1 MHKLEKLILES
12 YAQLLTEMDGGRLFD
27 YFKSKGY
34 DLTERRPD
42 GYPPKE
48 GVEGY
53 MVSRGEGRAP
63 QAVIFQYNKD
73 TDEFTISRMS
83 GYRIDQKDAIKA
95 GMRQAGRSGVAGI
108 DSYMT
113 DGNYTPVSISAEGL
127 KDIVDHVMTGLDREG
142 EAQRAYYADRGRTS
156 GTIDEMAKDEME
168 DKAGSNV
175 LQWEDLTDKQ
185 RAGIV
190 KRYGE
195 PMFNGEHD
203 FFSSNMETYFKTYSK
218 NKETGQIGHKVIKL
232 PSFGS
237 LYKNFSDI
245 IADIKKLMGSDD
257 VRTDQAAREFF
268 ELTKTNFRKLQRYL
282 RTERPEQYRMLKMQR
297 MMEGIQKAFNKIE
310 EGINDHLDL
319 VHVYDKDGRMFG
331 TGSVEKVEGDKTF
344 VRFDGSTVKRF
355 PSDRVKPVKEAL
367 DINDPA
373 LMRARVA
380 KMRADDLKKLDAYRK
395 SPEGRAAARAQAS
408 AERKEEKAREIVR
421 KLKIKRAQVMSDMEN
436 DPDIEPEGGP
446 VADMYGDQLNKIDNA
461 IEKAASVYNKNM
473 SYDQAVGK
481 INEFVGKELEDRN
494 EPLYDKLVPGSG
506 AAETVE
512 GEILRAI
519 NKIIYR
525 YYNDGDEYYTGYG
538 IETAGPA
545 HSFLVNANHPLRSA
559 MKKIF
564 GDGTNYDQTIKDAL
578 DTILDYIESRQGKYT
593 KNTFGDMLDYEPEF
607 EEEDDDDDYTY
618 DYDDDEYEDDD
629 YYQEGKIS
637 LAESL
642 LDDLKEEEEPE
653 PEEEGDEEAPK
664 DTVLE
669 DATDQIL
676 AKFPT
681 LQAAI
686 IKLQTEDFKEFVDSI
701 DWISPRPTEFRI
713 NLKNGQ
719 DYILKWTG
727 TGFEA
732 QIMGKRFYID
742 KINDYQQAL
751 DKLAILYKEGPMTGA
766 GEGEPADVD
775 SGGSSGGGGGDFPG
789 TDAAGGG
796 GEDDLG
802 VDDLGGEEG
811 GEEGGADLTGEPV
824 DFEEPAEE
832 PEA

>member
-12 YAQLLTEMDGGRLFD
+12 YGQLLNEMDGGRLFD

-53 MVSRGEGRAP
+53 MVSKGEGRAP

-95 GMRQAGRSGVAGI
+95 GMRKAGQSGVAGI

-113 DGNYTPVSISAEGL
+113 DGNYTPVAISAEGL
-127 KDIVDHVMTGLDREG
+127 KDIVDHVMGGLGR
-142 EAQRAYYADRGRTS
+142 EAQAQHDFYKDRGNTS
-156 GTIDEMAKDEME
+156 GTIDEMPKADME
-168 DKAGSNV
+168 KKAGSRV
-175 LQWEDLTDKQ
+175 TQWEDLTDKQ

-195 PMFNGEHD
+195 PMFGGKHD
-203 FFSSNMETYFKTYSK
+203 FFSSNMDTYFKTYEK
-218 NKETGQIGHKVIKL
+218 NKETGSIGHKVIKL

-245 IADIKKLMGSDD
+245 IGDIKKLMGSDD
-257 VRTDQAAREFF
+257 IRTDQAAREFF
-268 ELTKTNFRKLQRYL
+268 ELTKTNFRKLQSYL
-282 RTERPEQYRMLKMQR
+282 RTERPEQYNLLKMQR
-297 MMEGIQKAFNKIE
+297 MMEGIESAFSKIDE
-310 EGINDHLDL
+310 
-319 VHVYDKDGRMFG
+319 RM
-331 TGSVEKVEGDKTF
+331 
-344 VRFDGSTVKRF
+344 
-355 PSDRVKPVKEAL
+355 
-367 DINDPA
+367 DINDPVA
-373 LMRARVA
+373 IKVRAARMKA
-380 KMRADDLKKLDAYRK
+380 QQPKDKTPKSRGISLEKAMDLRLKLQDLEDERADVLRN
-395 SPEGRAAARAQAS
+395 
-408 AERKEEKAREIVR
+408 
-421 KLKIKRAQVMSDMEN
+421 MEQEA
-436 DPDIEPEGGP
+436 EPEGGP
-446 VADMYGDQLNKIDNA
+446 IADDYGAILNDIDKKIDRIMSALQRYDMNENSNDEVHFGYDLDA
-461 IEKAASVYNKNM
+461 I
-473 SYDQAVGK
+473 QAVVDYLKKKYEEGIDYELFTGRGDTHPNTLRI
-481 INEFVGKELEDRN
+481 INPRLHNSAALNDLLNYAQSDEDR
-494 EPLYDKLVPGSG
+494 YD
-506 AAETVE
+506 
-512 GEILRAI
+512 
-519 NKIIYR
+519 
-525 YYNDGDEYYTGYG
+525 DYT
-538 IETAGPA
+538 
-545 HSFLVNANHPLRSA
+545 
-559 MKKIF
+559 
-564 GDGTNYDQTIKDAL
+564 
-578 DTILDYIESRQGKYT
+578 
-593 KNTFGDMLDYEPEF
+593 DYEQRRR
-607 EEEDDDDDYTY
+607 EEDDY
-618 DYDDDEYEDDD
+618 YEDPD
-629 YYQEGKIS
+629 YYKEGKLS

-642 LDDLKEEEEPE
+642 LDDIKEEEEPE

-686 IKLQTEDFKEFVDSI
+686 IKLQTEDFKEFVDSV

-727 TGFEA
+727 TGFQA

-751 DKLAILYKEGPMTGA
+751 DKLAVLYKEGPMTGA
-766 GEGEPADVD
+766 GEGEAADVD

-789 TDAAGGG
+789 DDAAGGG
-796 GEDDLG
+796 GDDLG

>member
-1 MHKLEKLILES
+1 MHKLEKIILES
-12 YAQLLTEMDGGRLFD
+12 Y
-27 YFKSKGY
+27 
-34 DLTERRPD
+34 
-42 GYPPKE
+42 
-48 GVEGY
+48 
-53 MVSRGEGRAP
+53 GE
-63 QAVIFQYNKD
+63 VI
-73 TDEFTISRMS
+73 S
-83 GYRIDQKDAIKA
+83 
-95 GMRQAGRSGVAGI
+95 
-108 DSYMT
+108 
-113 DGNYTPVSISAEGL
+113 
-127 KDIVDHVMTGLDREG
+127 
-142 EAQRAYYADRGRTS
+142 
-156 GTIDEMAKDEME
+156 EMAKSEME

-268 ELTKTNFRKLQRYL
+268 DLTKTNFRKLQRYL

-310 EGINDHLDL
+310 EGVNDHYDL

-367 DINDPA
+367 SANDPV
-373 LMRARVA
+373 LMRTRVA
-380 KMRADDLKKLDAYRK
+380 KMRADDLKKLDAYKK
-395 SPEGRAAARAQAS
+395 SPEGKAAARAQAS
-408 AERKEEKAREIVR
+408 AERKEIKAREIVR

-436 DPDIEPEGGP
+436 DPDIESTGGP

-461 IEKAASVYNKNM
+461 IEKAASVYNRNM

-494 EPLYDKLVPGSG
+494 EPLYDKLVPGQG
-506 AAETVE
+506 DAETVE
-512 GEILRAI
+512 GEMLRAI
-519 NKIIYR
+519 NRIIYR
-525 YYNDGDEYYTGYG
+525 YYNDGDEYFTGYG

-545 HSFLVNANHPLRSA
+545 HSFLVNANHPLRST

-578 DTILDYIESRQGKYT
+578 VAILDYIESKEGKYT

-607 EEEDDDDDYTY
+607 EEEDDYDYD
-618 DYDDDEYEDDD
+618 DYDDDEY
-629 YYQEGKIS
+629 YQESKIS

-642 LDDLKEEEEPE
+642 LDDIKEEEEPE

-664 DTVLE
+664 ETVLE
-669 DATDQIL
+669 DATTQIL
-676 AKFPT
+676 SKFPT
-681 LQAAI
+681 LKAAI
-686 IKLQTEDFKEFVDSI
+686 IKLQTEEFKEFVDSI

-719 DYILKWTG
+719 DYIMKWTG

-775 SGGSSGGGGGDFPG
+775 SVGSSGGGGGDFPG
-789 TDAAGGG
+789 DDAAGGG
-796 GEDDLG
+796 GEEGGD
-802 VDDLGGEEG
+802 VEDLGGEEG

>member
-12 YAQLLTEMDGGRLFD
+12 YGQLLNEMDGGRLFD

-53 MVSRGEGRAP
+53 MVSKGEGRAP

-73 TDEFTISRMS
+73 TDKFTISRMS

-95 GMRQAGRSGVAGI
+95 GMRKAGQSGVVGI

-113 DGNYTPVSISAEGL
+113 DGNYTPVAISAEGL
-127 KDIVDHVMTGLDREG
+127 KDIVDHVMGGLGR
-142 EAQRAYYADRGRTS
+142 EAQAQHDFYKDRGNTS
-156 GTIDEMAKDEME
+156 GTIDEMPKADME
-168 DKAGSNV
+168 KKAGSRV
-175 LQWEDLTDKQ
+175 TQWEDLTDKQ

-195 PMFNGEHD
+195 PMFGGKHD
-203 FFSSNMETYFKTYSK
+203 FFSSNMDTYFKTYEK
-218 NKETGQIGHKVIKL
+218 NKETGSIGHKVIKL

-245 IADIKKLMGSDD
+245 ISDIKKLMGSDD
-257 VRTDQAAREFF
+257 IRTDQAAREFF
-268 ELTKTNFRKLQRYL
+268 ELTKTNFRKLQSYL
-282 RTERPEQYRMLKMQR
+282 RTERPEQYNLLKMQR
-297 MMEGIQKAFNKIE
+297 MMEGIESAFSKINE
-310 EGINDHLDL
+310 
-319 VHVYDKDGRMFG
+319 RM
-331 TGSVEKVEGDKTF
+331 
-344 VRFDGSTVKRF
+344 
-355 PSDRVKPVKEAL
+355 
-367 DINDPA
+367 DINDPVA
-373 LMRARVA
+373 IKVRAARMKA
-380 KMRADDLKKLDAYRK
+380 QQPKDKAPKSRGISLEKAMDLRLKLQDLEDERADVLRN
-395 SPEGRAAARAQAS
+395 
-408 AERKEEKAREIVR
+408 
-421 KLKIKRAQVMSDMEN
+421 MEQEA
-436 DPDIEPEGGP
+436 EPEGGP
-446 VADMYGDQLNKIDNA
+446 IADDYGAILNDIDKKIDRIMSALQRYDINENSNDEVHFGYDLDA
-461 IEKAASVYNKNM
+461 I
-473 SYDQAVGK
+473 QAVVDYLKKKYEEGIDYELFTGRGDTHPNTLRI
-481 INEFVGKELEDRN
+481 INPRLHNSAALNDLLNYAQSDEDR
-494 EPLYDKLVPGSG
+494 YD
-506 AAETVE
+506 
-512 GEILRAI
+512 
-519 NKIIYR
+519 
-525 YYNDGDEYYTGYG
+525 DYT
-538 IETAGPA
+538 
-545 HSFLVNANHPLRSA
+545 
-559 MKKIF
+559 
-564 GDGTNYDQTIKDAL
+564 
-578 DTILDYIESRQGKYT
+578 
-593 KNTFGDMLDYEPEF
+593 DYEQRRR
-607 EEEDDDDDYTY
+607 EEDDY
-618 DYDDDEYEDDD
+618 YEDPD
-629 YYQEGKIS
+629 YYKEGKLS

-642 LDDLKEEEEPE
+642 LDDIKEEEEPE

-686 IKLQTEDFKEFVDSI
+686 IKLQTEDFKEFVDSV

-727 TGFEA
+727 TGFQA

-751 DKLAILYKEGPMTGA
+751 DKLAVLYKEGPMTGA
-766 GEGEPADVD
+766 GEGEAADVD

-789 TDAAGGG
+789 DDAAGGG
-796 GEDDLG
+796 GDDLG

>member
-1 MHKLEKLILES
+1 MHKLEKIILES
-12 YAQLLTEMDGGRLFD
+12 Y
-27 YFKSKGY
+27 
-34 DLTERRPD
+34 
-42 GYPPKE
+42 
-48 GVEGY
+48 
-53 MVSRGEGRAP
+53 GE
-63 QAVIFQYNKD
+63 VI
-73 TDEFTISRMS
+73 S
-83 GYRIDQKDAIKA
+83 
-95 GMRQAGRSGVAGI
+95 
-108 DSYMT
+108 
-113 DGNYTPVSISAEGL
+113 
-127 KDIVDHVMTGLDREG
+127 
-142 EAQRAYYADRGRTS
+142 
-156 GTIDEMAKDEME
+156 EMAKSEME

-268 ELTKTNFRKLQRYL
+268 DLTKTNFRKLQRYL

-310 EGINDHLDL
+310 EGVNDHYDL

-331 TGSVEKVEGDKTF
+331 TGSVEKVEGDKTY

-367 DINDPA
+367 SANDPV
-373 LMRARVA
+373 LMRTRVA
-380 KMRADDLKKLDAYRK
+380 KMRADDLKKLDAYKK
-395 SPEGRAAARAQAS
+395 SPEGKAAARAQAS
-408 AERKEEKAREIVR
+408 AERKEIKAREIVR

-436 DPDIEPEGGP
+436 DPDIESTGGP

-461 IEKAASVYNKNM
+461 IEKAASVYNRNM

-494 EPLYDKLVPGSG
+494 EPLYDKLVPGQG
-506 AAETVE
+506 DAETVE
-512 GEILRAI
+512 GEMLRAI
-519 NKIIYR
+519 NRIIYR
-525 YYNDGDEYYTGYG
+525 YYNDGDEYFTGYG

-545 HSFLVNANHPLRSA
+545 HSFLVNANHPLRST

-578 DTILDYIESRQGKYT
+578 VAILDYIESKEGKYT

-607 EEEDDDDDYTY
+607 EEEDDYDYD
-618 DYDDDEYEDDD
+618 DYDDDEY
-629 YYQEGKIS
+629 YQESKIS

-642 LDDLKEEEEPE
+642 LDDIKEEEEPE

-664 DTVLE
+664 ETVLE
-669 DATDQIL
+669 DATTQIL
-676 AKFPT
+676 SKFPT
-681 LQAAI
+681 LKAAI
-686 IKLQTEDFKEFVDSI
+686 IKLQTEEFKEFVDSI

-719 DYILKWTG
+719 DYIMKWTG

-775 SGGSSGGGGGDFPG
+775 SVGSSGGGGGDFPG
-789 TDAAGGG
+789 DDAAGGG
-796 GEDDLG
+796 GEEGGD
-802 VDDLGGEEG
+802 VEDLGGEEG

>member
-12 YAQLLTEMDGGRLFD
+12 Y
-27 YFKSKGY
+27 
-34 DLTERRPD
+34 
-42 GYPPKE
+42 
-48 GVEGY
+48 
-53 MVSRGEGRAP
+53 GE
-63 QAVIFQYNKD
+63 VIN
-73 TDEFTISRMS
+73 
-83 GYRIDQKDAIKA
+83 
-95 GMRQAGRSGVAGI
+95 
-108 DSYMT
+108 
-113 DGNYTPVSISAEGL
+113 
-127 KDIVDHVMTGLDREG
+127 
-142 EAQRAYYADRGRTS
+142 
-156 GTIDEMAKDEME
+156 EMAKSEME

-175 LQWEDLTDKQ
+175 IQWEDLTDKQ

-257 VRTDQAAREFF
+257 IRKDEAAREFF
-268 ELTKTNFRKLQRYL
+268 EITKTNFRKLQRYL

-310 EGINDHLDL
+310 EGINDHYDL

-367 DINDPA
+367 DVNDPV

-380 KMRADDLKKLDAYRK
+380 KMRADDLKKLDAYKK

-421 KLKIKRAQVMSDMEN
+421 KLKIKRAQIEREMEN
-436 DPDIEPEGGP
+436 DPDIEPQGGP

-481 INEFVGKELEDRN
+481 LNEFIGGSTEKRISDLF
-494 EPLYDKLVPGSG
+494 DKLVPGSG
-506 AAETVE
+506 NADTVE
-512 GEILRAI
+512 GEIIRAL
-519 NKIIYR
+519 NRIIYR
-525 YYNDGDEYYTGYG
+525 WGNDGDLFWSGYG
-538 IETAGPA
+538 AETVGPA
-545 HSFLVNANHPLRSA
+545 MEFLTDAPGIPSEIRGKFKAWEDDNFGKDYDKKELEDLAAIALQYVE
-559 MKKIF
+559 MKVRE
-564 GDGTNYDQTIKDAL
+564 DDL
-578 DTILDYIESRQGKYT
+578 T
-593 KNTFGDMLDYEPEF
+593 KN
-607 EEEDDDDDYTY
+607 EDDLFNYGDKYIQHVRDMEAE
-618 DYDDDEYEDDD
+618 DDEYDDYYDDEDDD
-629 YYQEGKIS
+629 YYQESKIS

-642 LDDLKEEEEPE
+642 LDDIKEEEEPE

-681 LQAAI
+681 LKAAI
-686 IKLQTEDFKEFVDSI
+686 VKLQTEDFKEFVNSI

-789 TDAAGGG
+789 VDAAGGG

-802 VDDLGGEEG
+802 ADDLGGEEG